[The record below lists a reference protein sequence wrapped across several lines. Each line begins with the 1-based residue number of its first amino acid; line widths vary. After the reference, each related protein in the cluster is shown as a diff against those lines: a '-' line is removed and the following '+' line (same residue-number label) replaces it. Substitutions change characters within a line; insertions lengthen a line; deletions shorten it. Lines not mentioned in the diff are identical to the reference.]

1 MALSRL
7 QTYRD
12 EIQNLRQQL
21 EEARGTQKSHML
33 PESNE
38 DDIQDLV
45 EAIQQMERL
54 ILKTRCINEKRVV
67 DDELLLSSDPDDFLK
82 SVLIE
87 NEITLKSNASDTQA
101 LHEMRRI
108 QGLLSNV
115 LQQKSKGASPRPITR
130 QGYHTPSR
138 DAEVE
143 KLRAQLHEQE
153 VTTSLRKADSSFL
166 QQQLEEKDNLL
177 YEVSKILEAVEQR
190 QIDLEQ
196 TNHSLKASLVEA
208 HAEIARISKNL
219 RDVENAR
226 EALIATTM
234 IGSG

>member
-1 MALSRL
+1 MTPSRL

-12 EIQNLRQQL
+12 EIHNLRQQL

-54 ILKTRCINEKRVV
+54 ILKTRSINEKRVV
-67 DDELLLSSDPDDFLK
+67 DDELLLSPDPDDFLK
-82 SVLIE
+82 SVLMEDDIPLAS
-87 NEITLKSNASDTQA
+87 NESDTQA
-101 LHEMRRI
+101 LTEMRRI

-115 LQQKSKGASPRPITR
+115 LQQKSKGASPRPIVR

-143 KLRAQLHEQE
+143 KLRAQLYEQE

-166 QQQLEEKDNLL
+166 QQQLEEKDTLL
-177 YEVSKILEAVEQR
+177 QEVSRILLTVEQR
-190 QIDLEQ
+190 QMDLEQ
-196 TNHSLKASLVEA
+196 TNNALKASLGEA
-208 HAEIARISKNL
+208 HVEIARMSKKL

-226 EALIATTM
+226 DALIATTM